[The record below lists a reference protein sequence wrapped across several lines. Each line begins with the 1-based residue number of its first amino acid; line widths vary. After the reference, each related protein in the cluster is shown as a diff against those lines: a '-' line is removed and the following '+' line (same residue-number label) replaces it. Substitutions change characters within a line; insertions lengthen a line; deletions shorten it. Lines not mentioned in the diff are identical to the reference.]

1 MWQVRLDAFGGPENL
16 HLVEVPDPVPG
27 PGQVLVRT
35 AAAGIT
41 FVETQVR
48 AGRPPWP
55 GPGPALPVVLGN
67 GVEGDVIGV
76 GEGVAPSWLG
86 RRVVTATGGAGGY
99 ADRVAVDASAPI
111 AVPGNLGLGEAVALL
126 ADGRTAL
133 GLVRAASLAAGDRV
147 LVTAAAGGVGSLLV
161 QLARAAG
168 VKQVVAAAG
177 GEQKLALAAELGAD
191 VTVDYTTAGWAAG
204 LEAVDVGF
212 DGVGGA
218 LGADLL
224 AAMASGGRVLV
235 YGGAGGPM
243 TAADAVAARG
253 LTLVPGHTVVRSP
266 EDNRALVEQALAMA
280 AAGRLRPV
288 IGQRFPLARAADAH
302 RAIEARETVGKTL
315 LIPSGA
321 RSSPARPGPDRG

>member
-1 MWQVRLDAFGGPENL
+1 MWQVRLDAFGGPDEL
-16 HLVEVPDPVPG
+16 HLVEVPDPMPG

-67 GVEGDVIGV
+67 GIEGHVIGL

-86 RRVVTATGGAGGY
+86 RRVVTATGGFGGY

-111 AVPGNLGLGEAVALL
+111 AVPGDLGLGEAVALL

-133 GLVRAASLAAGDRV
+133 GLARAASLGPGDRV

-177 GEQKLALAAELGAD
+177 GERKLAVAAGLGAD
-191 VTVDYTTAGWAAG
+191 VTVDYTGAGWADS
-204 LEAVDVGF
+204 LEGVDVGF
-212 DGVGGA
+212 DGVGGP

-224 AAMASGGRVLV
+224 GAMAPGGRFLV

-243 TAADAVAARG
+243 TTGDAVVARG
-253 LTLVPGHTVVRSP
+253 LTLIPGHTVVRSP
-266 EDNRALVEQALAMA
+266 EDNRALVEQALALA

-302 RAIEARETVGKTL
+302 RAIEARRTVGKTI
-315 LIPSGA
+315 LIP
-321 RSSPARPGPDRG
+321 PG

>member
-1 MWQVRLDAFGGPENL
+1 MWQVRLDAFGGPDEL

-35 AAAGIT
+35 AAAGVT

-67 GVEGDVIGV
+67 GVEGDVVGV
-76 GEGVAPSWLG
+76 GEAVAPSWLG
-86 RRVVTATGGAGGY
+86 RRVVTATGGSGGY
-99 ADRVAVDASAPI
+99 ADHVIVDAAAPI
-111 AVPGNLGLGEAVALL
+111 PVPDGLGLGEAVALL

-133 GLVRAASLAAGDRV
+133 GLVRAVSLAPGDRV

-177 GEQKLALAAELGAD
+177 GERKLALAVELGAD
-191 VTVDYTTAGWAAG
+191 VTVDYTRAGWADELEG
-204 LEAVDVGF
+204 LDVGF
-212 DGVGGA
+212 DGVGGHI
-218 LGADLL
+218 GADLL
-224 AAMASGGRVLV
+224 AAMVPGGRFLA
-235 YGGAGGPM
+235 YGASGGPM

-288 IGQRFPLARAADAH
+288 IGQRFPLAQAAAAH
-302 RAIEARETVGKTL
+302 RAIEARATVGKTI
-315 LIPSGA
+315 LIPSG
-321 RSSPARPGPDRG
+321 